1 MGLSER
7 FTYYGELV
15 SRADIIKGFKLPPRL
30 PSLILLT
37 VLLAA
42 CGRNGRAPAPPLQV
56 GVLPA
61 VQMDVPLVHE
71 WVGTLD
77 GFVNAEIRPQV
88 EGYLL
93 RQVYQEGS
101 SLRQGDPLFEID
113 PRQFKATADQ
123 ARATLARDQA
133 ALDKARLDVERYTPL
148 VAEKAISQQEL
159 DNAQASLRQ
168 AQANVDASRAAYDRA
183 LLNLQWTRIVSPI
196 DGIAGIAKVQV
207 GDLVNGQRVMTTVST
222 VDPIKVFFSANEKEY
237 MSWARNWAA
246 KGGDKGSLTLV
257 LSDGSTYP
265 LRGDPLLA
273 DRNVDVKTG
282 TIMLEGLFANP
293 QHLLR
298 PGQFAKVMADVGLR
312 KGAIVVPQRA
322 IWEVQGNPEI
332 AVVGSD
338 NKVDIRQIQ
347 TGPRL
352 GTLQVVEKGISVGDR
367 IVVEGTQKVST
378 GLAVNAVP
386 ASDSNLAPPPGK

>member
-1 MGLSER
+1 MSSHR
-7 FTYYGELV
+7 
-15 SRADIIKGFKLPPRL
+15 I
-30 PSLILLT
+30 PSLILL
-37 VLLAA
+37 VALLAPSCA
-42 CGRNGRAPAPPLQV
+42 RNGRPPAPPLQV
-56 GVLPA
+56 GVVPA
-61 VQMDVPLVHE
+61 VQMDVPLTHE

-93 RQVYQEGS
+93 RQVYKEGA
-101 SLRQGDPLFEID
+101 SLRKGDPLFEID

-133 ALDKARLDVERYTPL
+133 MLDKALLDVERFKPL
-148 VAEKAISQQEL
+148 VADKAISQQEL
-159 DNAQASLRQ
+159 DNAQALFRQ
-168 AQANVDASRAAYDRA
+168 AQANVDASKAASDRA
-183 LLNLQWTRIVSPI
+183 LLNLQWTRVVSPI

-222 VDPIKVFFSANEKEY
+222 VDPIKVFFSANEQEY
-237 MSWARNWAA
+237 MGWARNWATKA
-246 KGGDKGSLTLV
+246 GDKGSLTLV

-265 LRGDPLLA
+265 LRGDPYLA

-298 PGQFAKVMADVGLR
+298 PGQFAKVMADIGLR

-322 IWEVQGNPEI
+322 IWEIQGNPQV
-332 AVVGSD
+332 AVVGPD
-338 NKVDIRQIQ
+338 NKVEIRPIQ
-347 TGPRL
+347 TGTRL
-352 GTLQVVEKGISVGDR
+352 GALQVVEKGLQPGERV
-367 IVVEGTQKVST
+367 VVEGTQKVSA
-378 GLAVNAVP
+378 GQVVKAVAPATP
-386 ASDSNLAPPPGK
+386 ASAPGR

>member
-1 MGLSER
+1 MLSNR
-7 FTYYGELV
+7 IPAL
-15 SRADIIKGFKLPPRL
+15 
-30 PSLILLT
+30 LILT
-37 VLLAA
+37 TLLAS

-61 VQMDVPLVHE
+61 VQMDVPLTQE

-93 RQVYQEGS
+93 RQVYKEGS
-101 SLRQGDPLFEID
+101 SVRHGDPLFEID

-123 ARATLARDQA
+123 ARAALARDQA

-159 DNAQASLRQ
+159 DNAQASFRQ
-168 AQANVDASRAAYDRA
+168 AQALVDASRAAFDRA
-183 LLNLQWTRIVSPI
+183 LLNLQWTHIVSPI
-196 DGIAGIAKVQV
+196 TGIAGIAKVQV

-222 VDPIKVFFSANEKEY
+222 VDPIKVFFSASEQEY
-237 MSWARNWAA
+237 MSWARSWAT
-246 KGGDKGSLTLV
+246 KGEGKGSLTLV

-265 LRGDPLLA
+265 RRGDSFLA

-282 TIMLEGLFANP
+282 TITLAGLFPNP
-293 QHLLR
+293 EHLLR
-298 PGQFAKVMADVGLR
+298 PGQYAKVRADIGVR
-312 KGAIVVPQRA
+312 KGAILVPQRA
-322 IWEVQGNPEI
+322 VWEIQGNPQI
-332 AVVGSD
+332 AVVGPD
-338 NKVDIRQIQ
+338 NKVDIRPIR

-352 GTLQVVEKGISVGDR
+352 GTLQVVEQGLRAGEQV
-367 IVVEGTQKVST
+367 VVEGTQKVT
-378 GLAVNAVP
+378 AGQVVKP
-386 ASDSNLAPPPGK
+386 APVGSAAPPTAPGK

>member
-1 MGLSER
+1 M
-7 FTYYGELV
+7 
-15 SRADIIKGFKLPPRL
+15 
-30 PSLILLT
+30 LT
-37 VLLAA
+37 ALTAA
-42 CGRNGRAPAPPLQV
+42 CGKQGRPPAPTLQV

-61 VQMDVPLVHE
+61 IQMDVPLTHE

-93 RQVYQEGS
+93 RQVYKEGS
-101 SLRQGDPLFEID
+101 SLHKGDALFEID
-113 PRQFKATADQ
+113 PRPFKAAADQ
-123 ARATLARDQA
+123 AKAAQARDQA
-133 ALDKARLDVERYTPL
+133 VLDKTKLDVERFTPL

-159 DNAQASLRQ
+159 DNALATFRQ
-168 AQANVDASRAAYDRA
+168 AQASLDASKAASDRA
-183 LLNLQWTRIVSPI
+183 LLNLQWTRVVSPI
-196 DGIAGIAKVQV
+196 NGIAGIAKVQV
-207 GDLVNGQRVMTTVST
+207 GDLVNGQRIMTTVST
-222 VDPIKVFFSANEKEY
+222 VDPIKVFFNANEQEY
-237 MSWARNWAA
+237 MGWARNWAA

-265 LRGDPLLA
+265 LRGDTYLA

-282 TIMLEGLFANP
+282 TIALEGLFANP

-322 IWEVQGNPEI
+322 IWEIQGNPQI
-332 AVVGSD
+332 AVVGPD
-338 NKVDIRQIQ
+338 NKVDIRPVQ

-352 GTLQVVEKGISVGDR
+352 GALQVVEKGLQAGERV
-367 IVVEGTQKVST
+367 VVEGTQKVSA
-378 GLAVNAVP
+378 GQLVKVAP
-386 ASDSNLAPPPGK
+386 AATPATPPGR